1 MIFTNHRDKLKVPE
15 KLYKDREARLAKFI
29 ELKAPPVIV
38 KHAAQRLISSF
49 SWSWRGLLG
58 DVWLWAQYNPAGW
71 WARWVFDAKFRAET
85 NVAGLEMM
93 AALSS
98 GDGLSNEDLD
108 DGVTEVN
115 LVVPISQRRR
125 FLESWP
131 KWKRRA
137 QRGGA
142 Q

>member
-38 KHAAQRLISSF
+38 KHAAQLLISSF

-93 AALSS
+93 AALS
-98 GDGLSNEDLD
+98 GDVIGDKDPEDCTTD
-108 DGVTEVN
+108 APRYEVPPN
-115 LVVPISQRRR
+115 QRRR
-125 FLESWP
+125 FLEPWSV
-131 KWKRRA
+131 WKRRVK
-137 QRGGA
+137 GGA